1 MVLDSMRA
9 HGHDPCVVLQTSPGH
24 LQAWI
29 RLSDS
34 PLDPAFATAAGKY
47 LAHTYGG
54 DLASTDWRHLG
65 RLAGFTN
72 RKPERRTPAGYSP
85 WVKLVHTR
93 VGLAPR
99 ADALLQFVRLAPW
112 EPLEPASR
120 FPWQTDCR
128 RPLPGSHRP
137 GGGLCDLPRL
147 YTAMAHYPAI
157 PPAGLEHCG
166 PVGRQVFAGASH
178 TPCSN
183 PGHSSTG
190 RSFPAATVM
199 RKTTCSGPSLAQ
211 LFHPQ
216 RALCAAIM
224 FALPRPHP
232 APAIA
237 QTPPAAGNPEP
248 SAAAYGCRPDR

>member
-1 MVLDSMRA
+1 VLLTSDFCGFATVRDVISTFNPTADNRNAGYILVDLDRPGPMVLDSMRA

-120 FPWQTDCR
+120 FPGKPTVGDLLVVHLVRIRKPQLRTVHPKVRD
-128 RPLPGSHRP
+128 RPFRSSLES
-137 GGGLCDLPRL
+137 DLRS
-147 YTAMAHYPAI
+147 
-157 PPAGLEHCG
+157 
-166 PVGRQVFAGASH
+166 RGAS
-178 TPCSN
+178 SVRRV
-183 PGHSSTG
+183 GS
-190 RSFPAATVM
+190 V
-199 RKTTCSGPSLAQ
+199 L
-211 LFHPQ
+211 
-216 RALCAAIM
+216 
-224 FALPRPHP
+224 
-232 APAIA
+232 
-237 QTPPAAGNPEP
+237 
-248 SAAAYGCRPDR
+248 